1 MAGRGSKTTTATL
14 SSKYQIGIPKAV
26 REQLK
31 LHAGQQ
37 FTVLARGESIVLVP
51 KRSLDD
57 LRGRLRGADVTGVRD
72 RQARTS
78 DAHFEHLP
86 GVQYLRPATRAAT

>member
-1 MAGRGSKTTTATL
+1 MTTATL

-26 REQLK
+26 REQLN

-57 LRGRLRGADVTGVRD
+57 LRGRLRGADTSKVRD
-72 RQARTS
+72 RQDR
-78 DAHFEHLP
+78 F
-86 GVQYLRPATRAAT
+86 